1 MSRQSLAIFIIFSAF
16 IYLTYCDGKD
26 AADLNPSSIIQYLL
40 SQQDSLL
47 QSIPQNPVDLN
58 NQDLLDGILPMD
70 TGFVDGAKVME
81 EREANFSDMEREL
94 RRELNGTP
102 HQERIWPIEPERN
115 NYQNN
120 FNIEYD
126 DDIPQEDDN
135 EIYIPQRNNPAR
147 RRRVD
152 PLGNRIP
159 KPFNYGERNPYRL
172 DDSQIYDPNNPYP
185 IPSYP
190 EDEVRLEDDY
200 VIE

>member
-1 MSRQSLAIFIIFSAF
+1 MNRQSLAITIIFITF
-16 IYLTYCDGKD
+16 IYLTYCDEKEG
-26 AADLNPSSIIQYLL
+26 ADLNPSSIIQYLL
-40 SQQDSLL
+40 SQQEFML
-47 QSIPQNPVDLN
+47 QSIPQDFQQDNPFSGEDF
-58 NQDLLDGILPMD
+58 PMD
-70 TGFVDGAKVME
+70 SGFQNGAQIME
-81 EREANFSDMEREL
+81 ERESNLSDMEREL

-102 HQERIWPIEPERN
+102 NQERIWPREPERN
-115 NYQNN
+115 NPQNN

-126 DDIPQEDDN
+126 DEVPQEDD
-135 EIYIPQRNNPAR
+135 EEGYIPQRNNPTR